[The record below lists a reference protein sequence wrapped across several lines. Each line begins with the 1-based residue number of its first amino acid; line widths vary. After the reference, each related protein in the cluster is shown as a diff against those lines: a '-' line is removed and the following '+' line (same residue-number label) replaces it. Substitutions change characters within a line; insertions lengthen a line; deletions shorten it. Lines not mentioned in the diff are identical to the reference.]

1 MAEVTQEQGV
11 AAKSA
16 ANKLRLG
23 ALTALVV
30 GSMIGSGI
38 FSLPQ
43 NMAATAEAGAILIGW
58 AITAIGMLT
67 LAFVFQTLANRKP
80 QLDGGVYAYAQA
92 GFGDYMGFSS
102 AWGYWI
108 SAWLGNVGYFVLL
121 FSTLGYFF
129 PVFGE
134 GNTPAAI
141 AGASVL
147 LWAVH
152 FLVLRGIREA
162 AFVNLVTTVAKIVP
176 LVVFI
181 LIGFFAFKLD
191 VFRTDIWGRANPS
204 LGSVMNQVRNMML
217 VTVWVFIGIEGASIF
232 SARAEK
238 RSDVG
243 RATVIGFVGVLLAL
257 VLVNVLSLGI
267 MTQPQLAKLQNPSMA
282 AVLEHVVGHWGAVLI
297 SVGLVV
303 SLAGALLSW
312 VLLCAEIMFSAAK
325 DRTMP
330 AFLRKENA
338 NHVPANA
345 LWLTNAMV
353 QVFLLITLFSQ
364 STYLSL
370 IYLATSM
377 ILIPYFWSAAY
388 ALLIAVRGETYEGDA
403 RARRKDLFVAALAV
417 LYAVWLLYAGGLKY
431 LLLSALLYAPGA
443 LLFAK
448 AKRELGQP
456 VFTAAEKL
464 IFAAAAAAAL
474 AAGIGLLAARRKPQ
488 GLIPA
493 FSIRHNIAINNLG
506 KHRRLRWFV
515 DAAAETRTT
524 LELMQRLGVKAPTPH
539 TRVDTLSGG
548 NQQKVVIARW
558 LNHHTRILIFDEP
571 TRGIDIGAKAE
582 IYQLMRE
589 LSARGYSIVLISSEL
604 PEIVGLCDRVAVFR
618 QGRIEAMLEGEAI
631 EPNTVMTYATSDVRG
646 ANHEHA

>member
-1 MAEVTQEQGV
+1 M
-11 AAKSA
+11 SA
-16 ANKLRLG
+16 TPGKLKLG
-23 ALTALVV
+23 ALVALVV
-30 GSMIGSGI
+30 GSMIGGGI

-43 NMAATAEAGAILIGW
+43 NMAASAGVGAILIGW
-58 AITAIGMLT
+58 AITAVGMLT

-80 QLDGGVYAYAQA
+80 DLDGGVYVYAKA

-134 GNTPAAI
+134 GNTVAAI
-141 AGASVL
+141 IGSSVL

-162 AFVNLVTTVAKIVP
+162 AFINLVTTVAKIVP
-176 LVVFI
+176 LLLFV
-181 LIGFFAFKLD
+181 LITLFAFKLD
-191 VFRTDIWGRANPS
+191 IFSADIWGSGNAN
-204 LGSVMNQVRNMML
+204 LGSVINQMRNMML

-243 RATVIGFVGVLLAL
+243 KATILGFVTVLLLL

-267 MTQPQLAKLQNPSMA
+267 MTQPELAKLPNPSMA

-297 SVGLVV
+297 SIGLIV
-303 SLAGALLSW
+303 SLLGALLSW
-312 VLLCAEIMFSAAK
+312 VLLCAEILFAAAR
-325 DRTMP
+325 DHTMP

-353 QVFLLITLFSQ
+353 QLFLIITLFSA

-377 ILIPYFWSAAY
+377 ILVPYLWSAAY
-388 ALLIAVRGETYEGDA
+388 ALLLAVRGETYENALGE
-403 RARRKDLFVAALAV
+403 RRKDLIIAGISLT
-417 LYAVWLLYAGGLKY
+417 YAIWLLYAGGLKY

-443 LLFAK
+443 ILFAK
-448 AKRELGQP
+448 ARFETGKP
-456 VFTAAEKL
+456 VFTAVEKL
-464 IFAAAAAAAL
+464 IFVA
-474 AAGIGLLAARRKPQ
+474 
-488 GLIPA
+488 
-493 FSIRHNIAINNLG
+493 
-506 KHRRLRWFV
+506 
-515 DAAAETRTT
+515 
-524 LELMQRLGVKAPTPH
+524 
-539 TRVDTLSGG
+539 
-548 NQQKVVIARW
+548 VVIGA
-558 LNHHTRILIFDEP
+558 LIAAYSLYSGF
-571 TRGIDIGAKAE
+571 
-582 IYQLMRE
+582 
-589 LSARGYSIVLISSEL
+589 LSL
-604 PEIVGLCDRVAVFR
+604 
-618 QGRIEAMLEGEAI
+618 
-631 EPNTVMTYATSDVRG
+631 
-646 ANHEHA
+646 